1 MAGPGE
7 FDRRNFDLFRSLGLD
22 FLNDELTG
30 VDYFTEQTE
39 GGLVTVAEQTEQT
52 EKTESEQL
60 NDEDI
65 DNFLDENRIK
75 NATKRCKATLTRFT
89 VGQQLLTKQEILKTY
104 ENKNLPNFYPTFF
117 LVFARKTEMNTNALT
132 SMLRSFDRSR

>member
-7 FDRRNFDLFRSLGLD
+7 FDRPNFDLFRSLGLD

-30 VDYFTEQTE
+30 ADYFTEQTE

-75 NATKRCKATLTRFT
+75 NATKRRRVILTCFT

-104 ENKNLPNFYPTFF
+104 QNKNLPNFYPTFF
-117 LVFARKTEMNTNALT
+117 
-132 SMLRSFDRSR
+132 

>member
-7 FDRRNFDLFRSLGLD
+7 FDRPNFDLFRSLGLD
-22 FLNDELTG
+22 CLNDEL
-30 VDYFTEQTE
+30 TE

-75 NATKRCKATLTRFT
+75 NATKRRKVTLTGFT

-104 ENKNLPNFYPTFF
+104 HNNLPNFIPLSSKCSQAKRRRIRTH
-117 LVFARKTEMNTNALT
+117 
-132 SMLRSFDRSR
+132 

>member
-7 FDRRNFDLFRSLGLD
+7 FDRFDFDLFGSLGLD
-22 FLNDELTG
+22 FLNKELIG
-30 VDYFTEQTE
+30 ADYFTEQTE
-39 GGLVTVAEQTEQT
+39 GGLVIVAEQTEQT

-75 NATKRCKATLTRFT
+75 NTTK
-89 VGQQLLTKQEILKTY
+89 
-104 ENKNLPNFYPTFF
+104 
-117 LVFARKTEMNTNALT
+117 
-132 SMLRSFDRSR
+132 

>member
-7 FDRRNFDLFRSLGLD
+7 FDRPNFDLFRSLGLD

-30 VDYFTEQTE
+30 ADYFTEQTE
-39 GGLVTVAEQTEQT
+39 GGLVTVTEQTEQT

-75 NATKRCKATLTRFT
+75 NATKRRRVILTRFT

-104 ENKNLPNFYPTFF
+104 QNKNLPNFYPTFF
-117 LVFARKTEMNTNALT
+117 
-132 SMLRSFDRSR
+132 